1 MHSIISLLDALIKIE
16 ALAAA
21 AGYLAPNGDEG
32 EVKHRLLEVIE
43 VTAKEA
49 QDGNKG
55 AGYVESN

>member
-32 EVKHRLLEVIE
+32 EAKHRLLEIIE

-49 QDGNKG
+49 QVGNKG
-55 AGYVESN
+55 GGHVEAS